1 MTTFVKILYHMKYIN
16 TKLALAAALM
26 LLLGTASSCKKETAS
41 TPADISL
48 SLPAAVSLRYGE
60 TQEINVPNAP
70 SFPAGIDLSFDFS
83 QTAEVNLGNGG
94 KLREK
99 MQQAIQYNSE
109 KGSIQVNSAL
119 LYPNGAQSG
128 SARIPDAYKVT
139 VIAKASNGTV
149 VAKEDFSLKITAGTL
164 AIKGLKTGSE
174 LPYAYV
180 LYGDESTAFE
190 IDAQGIPTTGATFQL
205 PSAGGQDNIASV
217 TGTQITLSKDAGDP
231 AKKAEKAYE
240 LSPEL
245 RKDGFPVASTT
256 FRVIL
261 IPQIKFLFGQYYP
274 DLNRTIDFSLIH
286 IGLSNGYVSAAPTL
300 YPENYKSTFELVSI
314 QKDGVAF
321 DDSEKLFSVNTQTG
335 AVTVKKSDNLKAGSY
350 QITVKALTTTG
361 LTFNAKLTLAMSAG

>member
-1 MTTFVKILYHMKYIN
+1 MKHIN
-16 TKLALAAALM
+16 TKLALAVALM
-26 LLLGTASSCKKETAS
+26 LTLGTASSCKKETAAIP
-41 TPADISL
+41 TDISL
-48 SLPAAVSLRYGE
+48 ALPATVSLRYGE
-60 TQEINVPNAP
+60 TQEIKVPNAP
-70 SFPAGIDLSFDFS
+70 SATAGIDFSFDFS

-99 MQQAIQYNSE
+99 MQQAIQYDSE
-109 KGSIQVNSAL
+109 KHSILVNSAL
-119 LYPNGAQSG
+119 LYPNDAQSG
-128 SARIPDAYKVT
+128 SARIPEAYKIT
-139 VIAKASNGTV
+139 VIAKASNGTM
-149 VAKEDFSLKITAGTL
+149 VAKESFSLTVTAGTL

-180 LYGDESTAFE
+180 LYGDESAAFE
-190 IDAQGIPTTGATFQL
+190 IDPQGIPTTGATYQL
-205 PSAGGQDNIASV
+205 PAAGGQDNIASI
-217 TGTQITLSKDAGDP
+217 TGTQITLSKNAGDP

-274 DLNRTIDFSLIH
+274 DLNLTIDFSLIH

-321 DDSEKLFSVNTQTG
+321 DDSEKLFSVNAQTG